1 MKLTLEINGRA
12 EEIDI
17 LESAPQCRFQLG
29 EGAVRNALV
38 EIAEPGVYSVLL
50 DGRSYDVYV
59 EDAPGG
65 GLVVDI
71 GAHHF
76 EIEARDPRAW
86 SRKAAGQGGAAVQSM
101 VSPMPGKVVRVLV
114 VVGDEVQKGQAIVV
128 VEAMKM
134 QNELKANRAGRVLTL
149 AAKEGA
155 TVAAGELLATIE

>member
-1 MKLTLEINGRA
+1 MKLTLEINGRS
-12 EEIDI
+12 EGIE
-17 LESAPQCRFQLG
+17 LVSGAPECRFQLG
-29 EGAVRNALV
+29 AGAVRDAQV

-59 EDAPGG
+59 EDAAGG
-65 GLVVDI
+65 GLVVDLN
-71 GAHHF
+71 GYHF
-76 EIEARDPRAW
+76 EIEAKDPRAW
-86 SRKAAGQGGAAVQSM
+86 SRKAAGQGGSAVQSI

-114 VVGDEVQKGQAIVV
+114 AAGDDVEKGQAIIV

-134 QNELKANRAGRVLTL
+134 QNELKANRAGKVLSL